1 MEKTV
6 NFIPYDNIGIT
17 IAVIAAALAFIVLVW
32 NAVKAIH
39 EWRKMRN
46 SPVEE
51 LREVVNGIE
60 PQIVPNLGERLQ
72 HIEER
77 LATHDEKLMADWE
90 FQKDEAEFNKLM
102 LKSIKQLLQHEIDDN
117 DKQGLIDMEKEID
130 EFLLK
135 RAQ

>member
-1 MEKTV
+1 MA
-6 NFIPYDNIGIT
+6 NIT
-17 IAVIAAALAFIVLVW
+17 FDELLVVIGVIVGVFTFIVLTFNVS
-32 NAVKAIH
+32 KALR
-39 EWRKMRN
+39 EWRHIRN
-46 SPVEE
+46 EPINRLEE
-51 LREVVNGIE
+51 QVGQIQ

-77 LATHDEKLMADWE
+77 LAVHDEKLNADWE
-90 FQKDEAEFNKLM
+90 FQRDEAEFNKLM